1 LLLARDVQ
9 ELTFPEQGDR
19 EMTEQATADERPE
32 EGFQSDKPR
41 HMLNISQVLEIV
53 PVGRTT
59 LFKMERQGTF
69 PTSTYISPNRRC
81 WYADEIARWQ
91 KALPPNSR
99 LGRRPV
105 QAGSSD

>member
-1 LLLARDVQ
+1 
-9 ELTFPEQGDR
+9 
-19 EMTEQATADERPE
+19 MTEQASADERPE
-32 EGFQSDKPR
+32 SDKPR

-69 PTSTYISPNRRC
+69 PTSTYISANRRC

-91 KALPPNSR
+91 KALPQNSR

-105 QAGSSD
+105 RAGSGD

>member
-1 LLLARDVQ
+1 
-9 ELTFPEQGDR
+9 
-19 EMTEQATADERPE
+19 MTEQASADERPE
-32 EGFQSDKPR
+32 SDKPR

-91 KALPPNSR
+91 KALPKNSR

-105 QAGSSD
+105 RAGSGD